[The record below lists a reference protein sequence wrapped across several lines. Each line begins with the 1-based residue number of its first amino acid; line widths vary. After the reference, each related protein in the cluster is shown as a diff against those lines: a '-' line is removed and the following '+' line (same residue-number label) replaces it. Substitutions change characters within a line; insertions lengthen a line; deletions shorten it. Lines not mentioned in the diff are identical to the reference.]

1 MTKYYRQTGLG
12 LVLAFLLALAGAP
25 GAQAQQLVYGNEWIV
40 PGQQYFK
47 LKLTR
52 TGLYKIDYQY
62 LTAAGITGV
71 APENLQLWRRGR
83 ELARYVGGNAQVLDP
98 TTYIEF
104 YGQRN
109 DGVLDRD
116 FYKAPG
122 DQPHQLY
129 SYYTDTASYFI
140 TWSVGAAARP
150 GRAMLQPVATPGTP
164 HPYRMVSVLKLYTD
178 TYMDGEHSENVNFQ
192 PWLDKGEC
200 YSTNYVGVI
209 TSANLSNTNYTLYGD
224 SIVRNVSPTAGP
236 LWADVVVIGNSPTI
250 SLPHRT
256 EIAVVSP
263 GGTARVLDTLRYTG
277 YNTARGHYALQHSEV
292 GANGRVGIRFRVV
305 DPSTTAL
312 PYDRFRI
319 GYFRVTLPQANRWYS
334 NKRHIL
340 FRNDSLLAGP
350 ATYEVDSLPASVNG
364 YDITDPYN
372 VQRIVGQQGSTAMRR
387 VFVFPS
393 ATGPQSRL
401 LMLTGDR
408 PYTPLPA
415 QRVTFR
421 SFDPTQPNY
430 VIVTSRLLQAPAGSV
445 PNAAQAYA
453 DYRASAAGGGYNVLM
468 VNSEDL
474 YDQFHYG
481 EKSALALRRFAR
493 LIIDN
498 AAGQK
503 KNLLLLGNGV
513 YYVGP
518 IRPSNPVNDREVIY
532 FRNATPARTHSRDF
546 VPVSGRAT
554 SDAFFSADWQNG
566 DYVPKLTTGRV
577 PATSPQEIINYLE
590 KVRTHD
596 ALGMEPWRKNALNLL
611 AGKNAAE
618 FGEFSEYT
626 DTTRKH
632 IERPLWGGTVV
643 NTYARTST
651 LPVSVKID
659 RELNAG
665 LSLINYFGHGSNNTL
680 GLDIGTPDVATNNYA
695 NAGRYPIMLINGCAS
710 TFVAAGLDSND
721 PNVRSFAELWL
732 LAPNKGS
739 IGLLGQSGFGYSRPL
754 ATANSTML
762 SLLLNNPAWYGK
774 PVPEV
779 YAEAVRR
786 LTPVLPGQINAP
798 IAAEQLMS
806 TMWLGDPVLRLY
818 SPERPDYQ
826 TSSAGLALTSTDG
839 QSITASSKTF
849 ALTIAVQNP
858 GKITYDTLQIRVRR
872 EFDPSSGQASRD
884 TVFKFHQSWHRDTVY
899 TAVLH
904 NLAGMN
910 VFGNNTFQV
919 DIDPLNLIPELDENN
934 NSGRLSFSF
943 LKAGVTALTPREFAI
958 IGNNHP
964 HLVAQNN
971 NPGGSQR
978 GYNFEV
984 DTTAAFNSPLTL
996 RQTAT
1001 ITAGLTPDWQ
1011 PARPLVAGRDSAVWY
1026 WRVRFQNPA
1035 GDEDTAW
1042 TMSSFRIID
1051 GNGGGWSQSH
1061 YAQLK
1066 RDQRENLELTAP
1078 TGRWHFVD
1086 ERQALKLRTKGGGA
1100 PRSAATFSSVAG
1112 AGIAVAGAA
1121 LPYVGDCAVAAP
1133 NLLVVVYDQHTL
1145 KKKVLGQATA
1155 LTCGLPQLYM
1165 FATNPTTAA
1174 DTLNNINN
1182 SPARQADLQALL
1194 SLVDNGDYVALISSN
1209 RVRWADPA
1217 LAGVKSTLSSLLG
1230 STLVNQ
1236 LRNGDPLA
1244 LLARKGSTGGRIVH
1258 ELGPD
1263 LTSATPRADQI
1274 IELNDTLST
1283 PSTRGKI
1290 TSTRIGPAQDW
1301 QTLHHWIVKES
1312 TTSSY
1317 QLRVIGIDTLGR
1329 STVLQTNVPSSRFA
1343 LGSTI
1348 PAKTYPYLQLELE
1361 MQDSTNRMAPQLKE
1375 WFITYRG
1382 VPEGVVR
1389 RDLVAATNYDAARL
1403 AIMAADSG
1411 YIRFPVAFENVTPLD
1426 FAPGLK
1432 AKVDVRDASGRGS
1445 TVVVTIPGQLKGDAT
1460 TTFTVK
1466 VPMIGHFGTFNTR
1479 VTVNP
1484 QPKPQPELY
1493 YFNNEL
1499 TLDTFTVI
1507 DHNLPPTLDV
1517 AFDGRRIMSGELVS
1531 PRPVISIQMND
1542 EDRLRHIN
1550 DVSYFTVTLQRDGQ
1564 PATIVDLRSAAV
1576 RFTTDTTKGSV
1587 AKLEYQPGLSTPMLD
1602 GVYTLRVQGRDPSN
1616 AAAGISGNGDA
1627 QDYEVKFEVVNAST
1641 ITNVFPYPNPV
1652 TSKAKFVFTVTG
1664 QELPRNMKI
1673 QIMTIAGRVVRE
1685 IFMSELGP
1693 LHIGN
1698 NITEYAWDGTD
1709 EYGDRLANGTYLYR
1723 VSLDDPQAQFSQ
1735 RRTAADKAFKNDW
1748 GKLVLMR

>member
-1 MTKYYRQTGLG
+1 MIKYYRPTGLR
-12 LVLAFLLALAGAP
+12 LVLAFLLALAGWQR
-25 GAQAQQLVYGNEWIV
+25 AQAQQLVYGNEWIV

-62 LTAAGITGV
+62 LAAAGITGV

-83 ELARYVGGNAQVLDP
+83 ELTRYVGGNTQVLDP

-104 YGQRN
+104 FGQRN
-109 DGVLDRD
+109 DGQLDRD
-116 FYKAPG
+116 FYKSPG

-140 TWSVGAAARP
+140 TWSAGAAARP
-150 GRAMLQPVATPGTP
+150 GRAMPEPVATPGTP
-164 HPYRMVSVLKLYTD
+164 HPYRLVSVLKLYTE
-178 TYMDGEHSENVNFQ
+178 TYMDGENSENQNYQ
-192 PWLDKGEC
+192 PWFDKGEG
-200 YSTNYVGVI
+200 YSTNYVGVRLPSDG
-209 TSANLSNTNYTLYGD
+209 TSFNTDYTLYGD
-224 SIVRNVSPTAGP
+224 SVVANVLPTTGP
-236 LWADVVVIGNSPTI
+236 LWADVLIIGNSPTFN
-250 SLPHRT
+250 LPHRT
-256 EIAVVSP
+256 EISVVPP
-263 GGTARVLDTLRYTG
+263 GGPARVLDTLRYTG
-277 YNTARGHYALQHSEV
+277 YNTARGHYALRHSDV
-292 GANGRVGIRFRVV
+292 GANGRVGIRFRVIE
-305 DPSTTAL
+305 PSITAL

-319 GYFRVTLPQANRWYS
+319 GYFRITLPQANRWYR

-340 FRNDSLLAGP
+340 FRSDSLLAGP
-350 ATYEVDSLPASVNG
+350 ATYEVDSIPAAVNG

-372 VQRIVGQQGSTAMRR
+372 VQRIVGQPGNTNTSR

-421 SFDPTQPNY
+421 FFDPAQPNY
-430 VIVTSRLLQAPAGSV
+430 VIVTSRLLQAAAGSA

-453 DYRASAAGGGYNVLM
+453 DYRASAAGGGYSVLM

-481 EKSALALRRFAR
+481 EKSALALRRFTR

-498 AAGQK
+498 AAGQR

-518 IRPSNPVNDREVIY
+518 VTNRLTARGIY
-532 FRNATPARTHSRDF
+532 YRNATPANTFSRDL

-554 SDAFFSADWQNG
+554 SDAFFTADWQNG
-566 DYVPKLTTGRV
+566 DYVPKMTTGRV
-577 PATSPQEIINYLE
+577 PATSPQDVINYLE
-590 KVRTHD
+590 KIRTHD
-596 ALGMEPWRKNALNLL
+596 ALGMEPWRKNALNLV
-611 AGKNAAE
+611 AGKNSGELTE
-618 FGEFSEYT
+618 FTQYITKAKQRVEQ
-626 DTTRKH
+626 
-632 IERPLWGGTVV
+632 PLWGGTVV
-643 NTYARTST
+643 NTYSRTSL

-680 GLDIGTPDVATNNYA
+680 GLDFGTPDIATNNYN

-710 TFVAAGLDSND
+710 TFVAGGLDSYD
-721 PNVRSFAELWL
+721 PNTHSFAELWL

-739 IGLLGQSGFGYSRPL
+739 IGLLGQAGLGYPRPL
-754 ATANSTML
+754 ATANDTML
-762 SLLLNNPAWYGK
+762 SLLLNNPNWYGR

-786 LTPVLPGQINAP
+786 LTPVLPGQSNAS

-818 SPERPDYQ
+818 APARPDYQ

-839 QSITASSKTF
+839 RSITAASNRF

-858 GKITYDTLQIRVRR
+858 GKITRDTLQIRVRR
-872 EFDPSSGQASRD
+872 IFDQSVGGMLD
-884 TVFKFHQSWHRDTVY
+884 TIFKFHQSWRRDTVY

-904 NLAGMN
+904 NPAGRN

-934 NSGRLSFSF
+934 NSGSISFSF

-978 GYNFEV
+978 AYSFEV
-984 DTTAAFNSPLTL
+984 DTTAAFNSPLSL

-1001 ITAGLTPDWQ
+1001 VTAGLTPDWQ

-1026 WRVRFQNPA
+1026 WRVRFQTPA

-1042 TMSSFRIID
+1042 TVSSFRIIQ
-1051 GNGGGWSQSH
+1051 GNAGGWSQSH
-1061 YAQLK
+1061 YAQLQ
-1066 RDQRENLELTAP
+1066 RDQRENLGLSGP
-1078 TGRWHFVD
+1078 NGRWRFVD

-1100 PRSAATFSSVAG
+1100 PRSTATFGGVAG
-1112 AGIAVAGAA
+1112 GGIAVAGAA
-1121 LPYVGDCAVAAP
+1121 LPYVGDCAVNAP
-1133 NLLVVVYDQHTL
+1133 NLLVAIYDQHTL
-1145 KKKVLGQATA
+1145 KQKVIGTATA
-1155 LTCGLPQLYM
+1155 LTCGVPQLYM
-1165 FATNPTTAA
+1165 FATNPTAA
-1174 DTLNNINN
+1174 PDTLNNINN

-1194 SLVDNGDYVALISSN
+1194 SLVPDGDYVALISSN

-1217 LAGVKSTLSSLLG
+1217 LANVRSSLSSLLG

-1236 LRNGDPLA
+1236 LHNGDPLA
-1244 LLARKGSTGGRIVH
+1244 LLARKGSTGGRIVR

-1283 PSTRGKI
+1283 PSDRGKI

-1317 QLRVIGIDTLGR
+1317 QLRIIGIDTLGN
-1329 STVLQTNVPSSRFA
+1329 STVLQSSVPSSRYA
-1343 LGSTI
+1343 LTNTI
-1348 PAKTYPYLQLELE
+1348 SARTYPYLQLELE

-1389 RDLVAATNYDAARL
+1389 RDLVAATNYEPARL
-1403 AIMAADSG
+1403 ATMAADSG
-1411 YIRFPVAFENVTPLD
+1411 YIRFPVAFENVTTQD
-1426 FAPGLK
+1426 FAPQLK
-1432 AKVDVRDASGRGS
+1432 AKVDVRDASGNGS
-1445 TVVVTIPGQLKGDAT
+1445 TVLVTIPRQLKGDST
-1460 TTFTVK
+1460 VKFMVK
-1466 VPMIGHFGTFNTR
+1466 VPMIGKFGTFNTR

-1484 QPKPQPELY
+1484 QPNPQPELY

-1499 TLDTFTVI
+1499 TLDAFTVI

-1542 EDRLRHIN
+1542 EDRLRHID
-1550 DVSYFTVTLQRDGQ
+1550 DVSYFTVTLQRAGQ
-1564 PATIVDLRSAAV
+1564 PAAVVDLRSSAV
-1576 RFTTDTTKGSV
+1576 RFTTDTSKGSV
-1587 AKLEYQPGLSTPMLD
+1587 AKLEYQPGLSAPLAD
-1602 GVYTLRVQGRDPSN
+1602 GIYTLRVQGRDPSN
-1616 AAAGISGNGDA
+1616 ATAGIAGNGDA

-1652 TSKAKFVFTVTG
+1652 TSKARFVFTVTG

-1723 VSLDDPQAQFSQ
+1723 VSLDDPQSQFD
-1735 RRTAADKAFKNDW
+1735 RRHTAADKAFKNDW